1 LPGRNRFAS
10 IPSRTWLALAPL
22 VLLCEPAYSQRGGTL
37 PQQGATPGFGEN
49 PADITSQGPGQLISL
64 TGRVMLEDGTVP
76 QGHVAVVMFCGAR
89 PRAQGYADA
98 KGYFNIQVGPFSPD
112 GFNDAS
118 VRGNPNPGNGLPA
131 GADPYGG
138 ARSRIGASDLIGCEL
153 RAQLAGYDS
162 QSIDLGARQVLDNSN
177 VGTILMRRLGPSE
190 GTTVSASTLAAPKEA
205 RKAYEKGLESV
216 TKNKPAEAQASFE
229 KATKVYPGYALAWS
243 ELGKVQAAQG
253 QFEVARSSFNQS
265 IMADPKFVV
274 PYVELSELEYRAH
287 EWQPL
292 AETSEKAIALDA
304 FHYPEA
310 FFLNAAAHYN
320 LHHLDQAEQSA
331 RRAQKLDV
339 NHQIPRIW
347 HLLGVILTDRQDF
360 AGASDALRDYLQFAP
375 NAPDAADVR
384 SQLERAEGL
393 AKTDSKPS
401 Q

>member
-1 LPGRNRFAS
+1 LPGRNRLAWMR
-10 IPSRTWLALAPL
+10 PRTWLALAPL
-22 VLLCEPAYSQRGGTL
+22 VLLGEPAYSQRGTL
-37 PQQGATPGFGEN
+37 PQQGPPTGFGDN
-49 PADITSQGPGQLISL
+49 PSEIGSQAPGQVISL
-64 TGRVMLEDGTVP
+64 TGRVMLEDGSVP
-76 QGHVAVVMFCGAR
+76 QGRVAVVMLCSGK
-89 PRAQGYADA
+89 PRAQGDADA
-98 KGYFNIQVGPFSPD
+98 KGYFNIQVGALSPD
-112 GFNDAS
+112 AFNDAS

-138 ARSRIGASDLIGCEL
+138 ARGRIGAGDLIGCEL

-162 QSIDLGARQVLDNSN
+162 QSIDLSTRQVLDNPN
-177 VGTILMRRLGPSE
+177 AGTILMRHLGPTE

-216 TKNKPAEAQASFE
+216 TKNKLAEAQASFQ
-229 KATKVYPGYALAWS
+229 KAVKVYSGYALAWL

-253 QFEVARSSFNQS
+253 ELEAARSSFNQS

-274 PYVELSELEYRAH
+274 PYVEMSELEYRAH
-287 EWQPL
+287 EWQQL
-292 AETSEKAIALDA
+292 AETSEKAIGLDA
-304 FHYPEA
+304 FHYPQA
-310 FFLNAAAHYN
+310 FFLNAAANYN

-347 HLLGVILTDRQDF
+347 HLLGIILSDRQDLTR
-360 AGASDALRDYLQFAP
+360 ASDALRDYLKFAP

-384 SQLERAEGL
+384 SQLERLEGS
-393 AKTDSKPS
+393 AKTNSRPS